1 MIIEKIRQR
10 PRIVWAI
17 LAVAGTGL
25 LLLLVSFHTDESS
38 LERIK
43 NRGEITVLTR
53 NNGHCYY
60 DYQDRPMGF
69 EYDLARAFA
78 DYLGVELR
86 VGVPD
91 WRNIFEEL
99 KEGKGDFI
107 AASLTIT
114 PARKRLA
121 DFSNGYLT
129 VQQRVIVHQSDYN
142 FSDMQDL
149 NGKTVYVR
157 RGTPY
162 EDRLRELKGHG
173 MDIKIRL
180 HDELP
185 TEDFIR
191 MVAEKEIPVTV
202 ANSNIAL
209 LNRRYYP
216 EVKVSFPLEEPQ
228 LLGWAVRKGNTALKE
243 EINSF
248 FDNIIEDGTYAKIHD
263 QYYGNVEI
271 FDYVDLRKYHARIKT
286 RLPGYRATIMEA
298 ADKYGFDWRLIAAMV
313 YQESHF
319 DPQAMS
325 HTGVRGIMQLTEV
338 TANEMGVKDRL
349 DPTQAIHGGVRYL
362 GMLYDRLDGI
372 QEPDRTFMAL
382 AGFNV
387 GYGHVRDAQKLAV
400 EMGMEPESWAAI
412 KQVLPLLRYPK
423 YYKQTE
429 HGYCRGTE
437 PVRYV
442 KRIRTYYDIL
452 KRDAVNSSYSS
463 SQMN

>member
-1 MIIEKIRQR
+1 MTNKGRW
-10 PRIVWAI
+10 IVW
-17 LAVAGTGL
+17 TGL
-25 LLLLVSFHTDESS
+25 TALIMGVLLFFTLQTREPS

-60 DYQDRPMGF
+60 NYQDRPMGF

-78 DYLGVELR
+78 DHLGVELNVR
-86 VGVPD
+86 TPD
-91 WRNIFEEL
+91 WQEIFHEL
-99 KEGKGDFI
+99 RKGKGDFI

-121 DFSNGYLT
+121 DFSHGYLT
-129 VQQRVIVHQSDYN
+129 VQQRIIVHQGNYN
-142 FSDMQDL
+142 LSEMEDL
-149 NGKTVYVR
+149 NGMTIYVR

-162 EDRLRELKGHG
+162 EERLRELKGRG

-180 HDELP
+180 HDEVP
-185 TEDFIR
+185 TEEFIR

-202 ANSNIAL
+202 ADSNIAL

-216 EVKVSFPLEEPQ
+216 EVKVAFPLEEPQ
-228 LLGWAVRKGNTALKE
+228 LLGWAVRKEDSALRKA
-243 EINSF
+243 INAF
-248 FDNIIEDGTYAKIHD
+248 FEKIMEDGTYAKIHD
-263 QYYGNVEI
+263 QYYGSVEI
-271 FDYVDLRKYHARIKT
+271 FDYVDLRKYHSRIKT
-286 RLPGYRATIMEA
+286 RLPKYLDTIKAA
-298 ADKYGFDWRLIAAMV
+298 ADKYDFDWRLIAAMI

-319 DPQAMS
+319 DPNAMS

-338 TANEMGVKDRL
+338 TANEMGVDDRL
-349 DPTQAIHGGVRYL
+349 DPSQAIRGGVRYL
-362 GMLYDRLDGI
+362 RILYDRFESAH
-372 QEPDRTFMAL
+372 EPDRTLIAL

-387 GYGHVRDAQKLAV
+387 GYGHVRDAQKLAA
-400 EMGMEPESWAAI
+400 EMGMNPESWSALQ
-412 KQVLPLLRYPK
+412 QVLPLLRYPK

-452 KRDAVNSSYSS
+452 KREAISS
-463 SQMN
+463 S